1 MTKIKEWVKS
11 LIFFEILMGM
21 KETIRH
27 LVRYR
32 PITLEYPHVKKQLPA
47 NYRGMLGLLKY
58 EDGTEKCVGCDLC
71 EAACPSRVIRVV
83 SAYVPGEPA
92 KRYAN
97 AYSMDMTRCL
107 LCGLCVEAC
116 SVDVLSMSHEFE
128 WAVYDKRHLQLNK
141 QQLLEIGDRAF
152 PEREKRLEFQHP
164 NVAWFNVAC
173 RDMPKKAF

>member
-21 KETIRH
+21 KETIGH

-71 EAACPSRVIRVV
+71 EAACPSRVTRVV
-83 SAYVPGEPA
+83 SAEVPGEPA
-92 KRYAN
+92 KRYAK

-107 LCGLCVEAC
+107 FCGLCVEAC
-116 SVDVLSMSHEFE
+116 PVDALGMSQEFE
-128 WAVYDKRHLQLNK
+128 WAVYDKRHLQLDK
-141 QQLLEIGDRAF
+141 QQLLAIGDRAF

-173 RDMPKKAF
+173 RDMPKKDF